1 MSIAFPWT
9 KVETAQRWLFAVK
22 PWWFRYGSRFT
33 IVPFD
38 VPPPPGSPYG
48 GVCYTTGD
56 WRLFMDSTMA
66 AKSSIETIAACIE
79 REYHRSVR
87 NIPERMSHAS
97 REDYQIA
104 GHVAAEMEICSVM
117 RQEYEDTNILMVM
130 NDSSVKS
137 VVSDDM
143 RQLWGITSI
152 PSLPDDMAIYPESLG
167 FADGLRM
174 EEYFSMIAF
183 PEDDEESSDE
193 SSDDSEGDP
202 SDEQGDVS
210 DTADSDS
217 GDYDFS
223 DGSPESHSDHE
234 SDVDDESESDVDI
247 EPEYESQDDS
257 QGDVQDSDN
266 GSIGE
271 DEGSQDGDS
280 EGQEGSE
287 SDSEGDEGESSEG
300 SNQSLQDENEG
311 HSDHGGEEEAKDD
324 TIDTGEE
331 STSGGPGG
339 GNAVGEAPS
348 MEDKINEILEEPGRR
363 WYTRDY
369 EPPEDS
375 TVDDLFSDSTEQSAM
390 QELAEDILQAQSSG
404 GMGICPG
411 DMILDMAED
420 IVRKGSISWESA
432 WSQAMAH
439 SVGEYNIM
447 GGQDLSYSVRNPNQ
461 QNIGPIMMGMYDTQ
475 PTISVMLDMSG
486 SMTGFLNDSLGTF
499 ADIVFTSIAGSGEP
513 VRWITVDMVVNGV
526 GEAHSIDDINL
537 DKSKITRGFGGTDVG
552 GAIEELV
559 SGNLTWEGKVIDE
572 PDILP
577 IVTDCMFLWPWKNL
591 KSTPCT
597 AKILVASMLPWKQV
611 EKFLPDWVVENE
623 NWFYI
628 GD

>member
-1 MSIAFPWT
+1 MKKYLLA
-9 KVETAQRWLFAVK
+9 
-22 PWWFRYGSRFT
+22 
-33 IVPFD
+33 
-38 VPPPPGSPYG
+38 G
-48 GVCYTTGD
+48 GLASVLVLGACGD
-56 WRLFMDSTMA
+56 D
-66 AKSSIETIAACIE
+66 ED
-79 REYHRSVR
+79 
-87 NIPERMSHAS
+87 PEM
-97 REDYQIA
+97 
-104 GHVAAEMEICSVM
+104 
-117 RQEYEDTNILMVM
+117 
-130 NDSSVKS
+130 
-137 VVSDDM
+137 SDDAFDIDEEAEED
-143 RQLWGITSI
+143 GT
-152 PSLPDDMAIYPESLG
+152 AID
-167 FADGLRM
+167 ADNG
-174 EEYFSMIAF
+174 EEDS
-183 PEDDEESSDE
+183 EDDESDRQ
-193 SSDDSEGDP
+193 DALDN
-202 SDEQGDVS
+202 
-210 DTADSDS
+210 
-217 GDYDFS
+217 
-223 DGSPESHSDHE
+223 E

-577 IVTDCMFLWPWKNL
+577 IVTDCMFMWPWKNM
-591 KSTPCT
+591 KNTPCT